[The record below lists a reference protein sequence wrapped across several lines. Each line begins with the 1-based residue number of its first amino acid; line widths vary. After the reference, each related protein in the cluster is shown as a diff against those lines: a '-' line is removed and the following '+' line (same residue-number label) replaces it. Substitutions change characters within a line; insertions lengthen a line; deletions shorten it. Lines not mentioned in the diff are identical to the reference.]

1 MRILLERMN
10 SNFNFLTPFCF
21 HPVFPGSVFQ
31 FGSNTS
37 NFNFPNNPGVFTF
50 GANLPAPAA
59 PAQPSGS
66 SGFSFSQPP
75 AFTVG

>member
-1 MRILLERMN
+1 MERMN
-10 SNFNFLTPFCF
+10 SNYNFLVLFCF
-21 HPVFPGSVFQ
+21 HPAFPGPVFQ

-50 GANLPAPAA
+50 GANPTAPTASA
-59 PAQPSGS
+59 HSSGS